1 MVVEDY
7 YGMSLNDKYFKWLL
21 GILGFKEFTS
31 CRYISMLSYLYSVD
45 FKLTDPIVGH
55 DDNRLNDG
63 FELRADYSN
72 SFTDP
77 DLPDIFGEPVS
88 VLEVL
93 VAFARR
99 IDDDIMYDGT
109 LHASKW
115 FFIMIDNLGMTNFT
129 DDRLGIDWT
138 IDDVE
143 QIINI
148 WMSRQFDFDGTGSIF
163 PVKTTTFDQRNVEM
177 WYQMQEWFNE
187 NY

>member
-1 MVVEDY
+1 MYGEDY
-7 YGMSLNDKYFKWLL
+7 YDLSLNDMYFKWLL
-21 GILGFKEFTS
+21 EILGFKEPMS
-31 CRYISMLSYLYSVD
+31 CRYTDMLMYLYSTD
-45 FKLTDPIVGH
+45 FRLTDPVVGH

-77 DLPDIFGEPVS
+77 DLPPIFGEPVS

-99 IDDDIMYDGT
+99 IDDDIMYDGN

-129 DDRLGIDWT
+129 NDRLGIDWT
-138 IDDVE
+138 IDDE
-143 QIINI
+143 AQIIDI
-148 WMSRQFDFDGTGSIF
+148 WMSRQFDSDGTGSIF

-177 WYQMQEWFNE
+177 WYQMQEWFSE